1 MEELI
6 ERLEGAL
13 QGIAAERGRI
23 ELGEPWPLS
32 AAYGTEPES
41 DWGPKEV
48 LAHVAEMLP
57 FWLAQ
62 IDAILGGGQ
71 EPVPPFGRVTTDP
84 VRIERIGRDRML
96 PAAELFD
103 RIDTAGR
110 TVLARLRTLDSQEL
124 GRRGVHPRLGEM
136 TVQALV
142 ERFIVG
148 HVEDHVGQ
156 LRDVQTRAADAR
168 SNPADSGASP
178 A

>member
-1 MEELI
+1 MEALI
-6 ERLEGAL
+6 ERLEHAL
-13 QGIAAERGRI
+13 QAMAAERGRV
-23 ELGEPWPLS
+23 EDGEPWPLS

-57 FWLAQ
+57 FWVAQ
-62 IDAILGGGQ
+62 IDVILGARP

-103 RIDTAGR
+103 HIDAAGH
-110 TVLARLRTLDSQEL
+110 TVLARLRTLSSEEL

-136 TVQALV
+136 TIQALV

-148 HVEDHVGQ
+148 HVEDHVEQ
-156 LRDVQTRAADAR
+156 LRAVLTRAADAG
-168 SNPADSGASP
+168 SNSGDPGTA